1 MPDSSATTAAVSTD
15 EPVIRVDGLSV
26 RFHKSRRNRSV
37 RDLLF
42 KGQSGVRAGE
52 FYALRNVSF
61 DVQAG
66 EAIGVIGRNGQ
77 GKSTLLKVLAGVLMP
92 DDGDVVVRGGVA
104 PLIEITGGFIG
115 DLTVRDNITLTAG
128 LHGMDKRK
136 VGDSFEEIV
145 EFAEIENFLDAPYKN
160 LSSGM
165 RVRVA
170 FAVVSRLEE
179 PILLVD
185 EVLAVGDRA
194 FREKCWERIEELI
207 EEGRTLFLVSHN
219 ARDLKRFCTR
229 GLYMQSGKL
238 IMDAP
243 IEAVLEKYIEDSDE
257 AVDQRREQVRKRK
270 EDVARAIAD
279 DPNAVGNDGTASRKV
294 RKQDKQAERPRR
306 IDDDYDDGDY
316 DSY

>member
-1 MPDSSATTAAVSTD
+1 MPTQTTGATDSALA
-15 EPVIRVDGLSV
+15 EPVISVDGLSV

-52 FYALRNVSF
+52 FWALRRVTF
-61 DVQAG
+61 DVQHG

-77 GKSTLLKVLAGVLMP
+77 GKSTLLKALAGVLMP
-92 DDGDVVVRGGVA
+92 DDGTVEVRGGVA
-104 PLIEITGGFIG
+104 PLIEITGGFVG

-128 LHGMDKRK
+128 LHGMNKEQVAGCFD
-136 VGDSFEEIV
+136 DIV
-145 EFAEIENFLDAPYKN
+145 EFAEIENFLDAPYKH

-207 EEGRTLFLVSHN
+207 DDGRTLFLVSHN
-219 ARDLKRFCTR
+219 ARDLKRFCSR
-229 GLYMQSGKL
+229 GLYMHEGKL

-243 IEAVLEKYIEDSDE
+243 IAEVLEQYHADSDE
-257 AVDQRREQVRKRK
+257 AAELRREQVSKRK
-270 EDVARAIAD
+270 EDRERAIAD
-279 DPNAVGNDGTASRKV
+279 DPSTVGESNDGTSSRETRNK
-294 RKQDKQAERPRR
+294 DKKAERPRR
-306 IDDDYDDGDY
+306 VDDDDDDYDTY
-316 DSY
+316 